1 MILKKGTG
9 VVSTVCILGFAGFF
23 AAKSSTENDS
33 RPLVPDPAL
42 TRLFTPPHPLL
53 GRYEVLVTSEPLPS
67 LIAHHDADPTAPNYS
82 SIDALEPLDAFGG
95 AGLYSRSALV
105 RLYGGR
111 RASVARGWT
120 RTGDRFESRTL
131 ISPYPN
137 ASLSRLNEGTMVIV
151 WTLPEA
157 WPTPR

>member
-9 VVSTVCILGFAGFF
+9 VVSAVCILGFAGFF

-33 RPLVPDPAL
+33 RPLIPDPAL

-53 GRYEVLVTSEPLPS
+53 GRYEVLVTSQPLPDV
-67 LIAHHDADPTAPNYS
+67 IARHVADPRAPTYS
-82 SIDALEPLDAFGG
+82 SIEALEPLEAFGG

-120 RTGDRFESRTL
+120 RTDDRFESRTL

-137 ASLSRLNEGTMVIV
+137 ASMTRLNAGTMVIV
-151 WTLPEA
+151 WTLPEVR
-157 WPTPR
+157 PTPR